1 MRKFIALLLFFS
13 LLTTS
18 CATIKPTRTKRK
30 GAELIVQKKDGQQ
43 VRGELIA
50 VKKSSLLL
58 LDSEGADVSID
69 IADIKVIRIV
79 KKSKAILGASSGL
92 LIGGGG
98 GALLGQAA
106 SDTESPN
113 VWILGALIFGGL
125 GLLIGAGTGALLGID
140 ETIKIEGKSDS
151 EIEDILEKLSKK
163 ARI

>member
-1 MRKFIALLLFFS
+1 LLLVFS

-43 VRGELIA
+43 VRGELIT
-50 VKKSSLLL
+50 VKNSSLLL

-140 ETIKIEGKSDS
+140 KIIQIEGKSDS
-151 EIEDILEKLSKK
+151 EIKEILEKLSKK
-163 ARI
+163 ARIQSLQ

>member
-1 MRKFIALLLFFS
+1 LLLVFS

-43 VRGELIA
+43 VRGELIT
-50 VKKSSLLL
+50 VKNSSLLL

-98 GALLGQAA
+98 AALLGQAA

-140 ETIKIEGKSDS
+140 KIIQIEGKSDS
-151 EIEDILEKLSKK
+151 EIKEILEKLSKK
-163 ARI
+163 ARIQSLQ